1 MRSRII
7 SAFAA
12 CVALLGLSAC
22 APQTPAPASATSAA
36 AFKGK
41 IALDVRDSVPDWT
54 PYTPKKAPEGAPNF
68 LFILYDDTGLA
79 AWSPYGGRI
88 NMPTLDKL
96 AANGLTYTQWHTTAL
111 CSPTRSTLLTGRNH
125 HVNGMAAITEAAI
138 GFPGASGRLPDQTAT
153 IGQILQ
159 DGGWSTYWLGK
170 NHNVAEQDVAS
181 GASRKQWPL
190 QKGFD
195 RFYGFLG
202 GETNQWYPDLVEDN
216 RFIEPPYGPEQGY
229 HLSKDLADK
238 AISIIRDQKATNPS
252 RPWFMWYNP
261 GANHAPHHAPKDFIA
276 KYKGKF
282 DDGYEAYRTWVLARM
297 IEKGVVP
304 KGTQLT
310 PLNPMPKD
318 MSNPADYVRPWDSLS
333 ADEKKVGRGHAEWFG
348 QREQVLQRLPGHR
361 G

>member
-1 MRSRII
+1 M
-7 SAFAA
+7 SAIRWRT
-12 CVALLGLSAC
+12 GHRTRRRRR
-22 APQTPAPASATSAA
+22 PT
-36 AFKGK
+36 
-41 IALDVRDSVPDWT
+41 
-54 PYTPKKAPEGAPNF
+54 GAPNF

-125 HVNGMAAITEAAI
+125 HVNGMAAITEAAN
-138 GFPGASGRLPDQTAT
+138 GFPGASGRLPDQAAT

-216 RFIEPPYGPEQGY
+216 RFIERAVRAGTGLSPLQGPGRPG
-229 HLSKDLADK
+229 HLDDPRPEGHQSVAALVHVVQPGRQSRSASRARKTTSRSTRA
-238 AISIIRDQKATNPS
+238 SSTMATK
-252 RPWFMWYNP
+252 R
-261 GANHAPHHAPKDFIA
+261 I
-276 KYKGKF
+276 
-282 DDGYEAYRTWVLARM
+282 
-297 IEKGVVP
+297 
-304 KGTQLT
+304 
-310 PLNPMPKD
+310 
-318 MSNPADYVRPWDSLS
+318 
-333 ADEKKVGRGHAEWFG
+333 GRGCW
-348 QREQVLQRLPGHR
+348 R